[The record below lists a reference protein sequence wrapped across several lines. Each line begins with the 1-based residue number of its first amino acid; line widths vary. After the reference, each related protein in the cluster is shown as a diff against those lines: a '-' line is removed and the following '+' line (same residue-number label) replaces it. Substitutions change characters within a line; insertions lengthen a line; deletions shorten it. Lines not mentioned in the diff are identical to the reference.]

1 MTDKQAEVSAT
12 ANVLDIMTRSIVE
25 KKAAKDAKLTPV
37 GVEAGAPTAQRVGLP
52 DVPEVFLTNE
62 AVQDV
67 AKDLRRQAEL
77 LISVSEGLEKHVGR
91 VESKPTVDAALAAQ
105 KAAEREA
112 DAAAAARPAAPFVVD
127 FAAKQAAAQAA
138 AFTSSSTVT
147 EADTPVAPVA
157 GDDGWDCPIHKVH
170 IVKTSRAGRKYRA
183 CTVAGCGE
191 FEKL

>member
-1 MTDKQAEVSAT
+1 MTDKATEVSAT
-12 ANVLDIMTRSIVE
+12 ANVLDMMTRSIVE

-37 GVEAGAPTAQRVGLP
+37 GVETGGRLP

-67 AKDLRRQAEL
+67 AKDLRRQAAL
-77 LISVSEGLEKHVGR
+77 LISVAEGLEKHVGR
-91 VESKPTVDAALAAQ
+91 TEAKPTIEQALSAQ
-105 KAAEREA
+105 KLAEREA

-138 AFTSSSTVT
+138 AFTSSSTPEPQSAQST
-147 EADTPVAPVA
+147 
-157 GDDGWDCPIHKVH
+157 DGWQCPVHKVH
-170 IVKTSRAGRKYRA
+170 VVKTSRAGRKYRG